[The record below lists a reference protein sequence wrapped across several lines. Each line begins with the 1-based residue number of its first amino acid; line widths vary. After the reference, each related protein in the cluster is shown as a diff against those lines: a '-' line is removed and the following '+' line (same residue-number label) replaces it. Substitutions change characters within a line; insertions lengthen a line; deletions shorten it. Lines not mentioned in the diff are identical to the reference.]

1 MPWCASPGYGS
12 PAAVAFCLFIAP
24 FSHSAA
30 AQTVSLAVS
39 NIPAAATRVVAAI
52 DGGSLT
58 QPVSFS
64 QDFAAGTAAIVLNGS
79 APAGGPY
86 RVRAVAVTPDIL
98 PAVLS
103 SGQVSGVWVPE
114 SGSAGAAITLAG
126 VTVERDPLTPVSA
139 GASTRVTIRVNIT
152 DPGDFLSGATAAQF
166 WTSTTPF
173 TGNMRATALSGSLT
187 SAGDGLYTASAS
199 VTLPANAP
207 GFYYQVGMSIP
218 AFTTPDGLNSSYL
231 IWPNL
236 QMGMSLQQIAISAD
250 ATLTMNIIGIPPS
263 AGSVVAVVDGGA
275 IQGSASALQRFTPGA
290 TSVQVDLGVPA
301 GGPYRVRAVALSTDI
316 VPTVLKGG
324 LVAGLSAATGSV
336 VLADLT
342 LAETTATLDP
352 STPSS
357 ASAGSTVTVRVNIT
371 DPGAV
376 LDGIRYSQFWTGTQP
391 FLSNLR
397 GIPATGNL
405 TSLGGGIYQAAIR
418 LTMPATG
425 SGLYYQFGQSV
436 AAFSAADGSL
446 TSYMLW
452 PNLQAGGSLEQI
464 VISAL
469 TGIRLTVS
477 AVPASAGQ
485 IVAAVDGGAISGTTT
500 AGQLFA
506 PGTSSIST
514 WIGAPPGGPY
524 RVRAVA
530 LMNTAIPAVVA
541 SGQATNIFVTPDA
554 VTEAAAALGPLAG
567 NVDASVPLSAPSG
580 TDVPIRVNIIDPG
593 DFLDGVGTARFWT
606 GTSPF
611 ISDLSGT
618 AVDGAMTRSGPGVY
632 QADVRVT
639 LPGAGAALYF
649 QLGQSV
655 LGFNTLDGLN
665 GSYLLWPALETG
677 ATLARILIE
686 PGFQCG
692 YFVYPAAIAADP
704 MGGSTSVNLSAPDGC
719 SWIATSYAPWITIP
733 GAGIGA
739 GSAFIQLAA
748 AANPGPTI
756 TGSVTIMGMPV
767 TVVQTGAQTP
777 AAEALVTHLY
787 LDVLGRPP
795 DPGGLGYF
803 AGAMESGLL
812 SGGAAASQMYTSAE
826 FINPWQLVASCYRAI
841 LARDAD
847 YQGWLYYTAVVQRGI
862 LLPSQVINSF
872 LGSAEFTGAHGNT
885 SDADFITILYRNAL
899 GREPDPGG
907 FDYFRNALATGAMTR
922 DQVVTAFIGSPEFLA
937 RNGSRLLPLL
947 LYFTLLRRDA
957 DPDGLAYY
965 SGLLR
970 SGVPLDAIVNLF
982 LTSPE
987 YLQRYS

>member
-1 MPWCASPGYGS
+1 MPRCASPGYGS
-12 PAAVAFCLFIAP
+12 PAAVAFCLSIAL
-24 FSHSAA
+24 FSPPAA

-58 QPVSFS
+58 RPVSFS

-86 RVRAVAVTPDIL
+86 RVRAVAVTSDIL

-103 SGQVSGVWVPE
+103 SGQVSGVLAPE
-114 SGSAGAAITLAG
+114 SGSAGAAITLAE
-126 VTVERDPLTPVSA
+126 VKVASDPLTPVSA

-152 DPGDFLSGATAAQF
+152 DPGDCLSGGATAQF
-166 WTSTTPF
+166 WTSTAPF
-173 TGNMRATALSGSLT
+173 TANMRATALSGSIT
-187 SAGDGLYTASAS
+187 SAGVRLYTAAAS

-207 GFYYQVGMSIP
+207 GFYYQLGMSIP
-218 AFTTPDGLNSSYL
+218 AFTTPDGLNSSYV

-236 QMGMSLQQIAISAD
+236 QMGMSLRQITITAD

-275 IQGSASALQRFTPGA
+275 IQGSASAIQRFAPGA
-290 TSVQVDLGVPA
+290 ASVQMDLGVPG

-316 VPTVLKGG
+316 VPAVLRGG
-324 LVAGLSAATGSV
+324 LVAGLSVAAGSV
-336 VLADLT
+336 LLSDLT
-342 LAETTATLDP
+342 LAETTAALDP
-352 STPSS
+352 STPAS

-376 LDGIRYSQFWTGTQP
+376 LDGVRYSQFWTGAQP

-405 TSLGGGIYQAAIR
+405 ISLGGGMYQAVIR
-418 LTMPATG
+418 LTMPAME

-436 AAFSAADGSL
+436 AAFSAPDGSL

-452 PNLQAGGSLEQI
+452 PNLQAGGSLQQI
-464 VISAL
+464 VISAA

-485 IVAAVDGGAISGTTT
+485 IVAAVDGGAISGATTT
-500 AGQLFA
+500 AQLLA
-506 PGTSSIST
+506 PGASSVSM

-530 LMNTAIPAVVA
+530 LVNGAIPAVVA
-541 SGQATNIFVTPDA
+541 SGQATNIFVAPDA
-554 VTEAAAALGPLAG
+554 LTEAAAALGPLAG
-567 NVDASVPLSAPSG
+567 NVDASVPFTAPSG

-593 DFLDGVGTARFWT
+593 DFLDGVSTARFWT

-611 ISDLSGT
+611 IRDLSGT

-632 QADVRVT
+632 QADVTVT
-639 LPGAGAALYF
+639 LPGAGTALYF

-665 GSYLLWPALETG
+665 GSYLLWPALEVG
-677 ATLARILIE
+677 AAPVRILIE

-692 YFVYPAAIAADP
+692 YFAYPAAIPANP
-704 MGGSTSVNLSAPDGC
+704 MGGTTAVNLSTPVGC
-719 SWIATSYAPWITIP
+719 SWIATSSAPWITIS

-739 GSAFIQLAA
+739 GSASIPLVA

-756 TGSVTIMGMPV
+756 SGSVSIMGMAS

-777 AAEALVTHLY
+777 AAEALATHLY
-787 LDVLGRPP
+787 LDVLGRAP
-795 DPGGLGYF
+795 DPGGLDYF
-803 AGAMESGLL
+803 ARAMESGLL
-812 SGGAAASQMYTSAE
+812 SGGQAASQMYTSVE
-826 FINPWQLVASCYRAI
+826 FINLWQLVASSYRAI

-847 YQGWLYYTAVVQRGI
+847 YQGWLYHTAVVQRGI
-862 LLPSQVINSF
+862 LRPSQVINSF
-872 LGSAEFTGAHGNT
+872 LASSEFTDAHGNT

-899 GREPDPGG
+899 GREPDPSG
-907 FDYFRNALATGAMTR
+907 FDYFWNALASGAMTR
-922 DQVVTAFIGSPEFLA
+922 DQVVTAFIGSPEYMEH
-937 RNGSRLLPLL
+937 NGSRLLPLL

-957 DPDGLAYY
+957 DPSGLSYY
-965 SGLLR
+965 SGLLQ
-970 SGVPLDAIVNLF
+970 SGIPLDRIINDVLA
-982 LTSPE
+982 SPE
-987 YLQRYS
+987 YLHRYL